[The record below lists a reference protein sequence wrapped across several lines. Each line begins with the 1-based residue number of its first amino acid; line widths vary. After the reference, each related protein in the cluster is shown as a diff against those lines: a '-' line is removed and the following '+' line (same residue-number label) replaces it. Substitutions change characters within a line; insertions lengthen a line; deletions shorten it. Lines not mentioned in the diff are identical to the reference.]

1 MAMPDFWH
9 QSGYHLL
16 DRTADGH
23 LVATDAF
30 LVAYLERPEIRPV
43 AESCHSELTLHRDLS
58 ENPLIDVSPGRLGTL
73 ADPDARDNYA
83 VFLRFRDELLAR
95 PTLEAFY
102 LDAARGRIEGVP
114 PLFIDHVVQVIVRGM
129 LEGSND
135 GLRARAAELLFRP
148 QRVTVEDG
156 RILMADD
163 ETVEMMAARGE
174 AGPGALQSTAAPRQV
189 TLDILE
195 PERADTYWSRSDA
208 YDLVFDA
215 ALTRYGQDA
224 LARVLEAWVRHFI
237 DAEVRIQPVASI
249 RDERWRWHIGLDAE
263 ATAILNDLWAESEVA
278 EDRLYR
284 LLALFRLEFKAP
296 AAVLPEMT
304 GRPVYLGM
312 AMAAD
317 NRLRL
322 KPQNLLVNLPVMAPA

>member
-1 MAMPDFWH
+1 MPDFWH
-9 QSGYHLL
+9 RSGYHLL
-16 DRTADGH
+16 ARTADGR
-23 LVATDAF
+23 LVATDPF
-30 LVAYLERPEIRPV
+30 LVAYLERPEIRPQP
-43 AESCHSELTLHRDLS
+43 ESCHAELTLHRDLT

-102 LDAARGRIEGVP
+102 LDAARGRVDGVP
-114 PLFIDHVVQVIVRGM
+114 PLFIDHVVQVIVRRM
-129 LEGSND
+129 LEGSDD

-148 QRVTVEDG
+148 QRVTIEEG

-163 ETVEMMAARGE
+163 ETLTMLAARGDT
-174 AGPGALQSTAAPRQV
+174 GPGALRAEAAPRRV
-189 TLDILE
+189 TLDVLD
-195 PERADTYWSRSDA
+195 PEGTDTYWSRSDA

-215 ALTRYGQDA
+215 AFTRYGQDA
-224 LARVLEAWVRHFI
+224 LARVLEAWIRHFLGA
-237 DAEVRIQPVASI
+237 DVSIQPVAAI
-249 RDERWRWHIGLDAE
+249 RDERWRWHIGLDTE
-263 ATAILNDLWAESEVA
+263 ATAILNDLWSEQEVT
-278 EDRLYR
+278 EDRLQR
-284 LLALFRLEFKAP
+284 LLALFRLEFKTP
-296 AAVLPEMT
+296 AAVLPEMA